1 MQTPTPGNNQ
11 LPQFTFTPQNFFSPP
26 FPQAPP
32 MMHVFQ
38 QQNNMPAPSKRSDS
52 PSGYSIQDSGSERSI
67 SPPPVQPQQQHQP
80 TRVHQRKR
88 RRQQRFGYRT
98 KQNKIDTVYEALV
111 MKYTEQGILAAK
123 EIVLRGLDTI
133 RLHVKKYDALATIE
147 AALSAVEDIPEVK
160 IIGVSIPL
168 SMKNQ
173 FQKKGFL
180 VYIKL
185 GTTSMVPC
193 AQEVLRTFA
202 EFRKCEVAL
211 PNPAGSSQQQ
221 N

>member
-1 MQTPTPGNNQ
+1 M
-11 LPQFTFTPQNFFSPP
+11 
-26 FPQAPP
+26 
-32 MMHVFQ
+32 
-38 QQNNMPAPSKRSDS
+38 K
-52 PSGYSIQDSGSERSI
+52 
-67 SPPPVQPQQQHQP
+67 
-80 TRVHQRKR
+80 
-88 RRQQRFGYRT
+88 
-98 KQNKIDTVYEALV
+98 
-111 MKYTEQGILAAK
+111 KYTEQGILAAK

-147 AALSAVEDIPEVK
+147 DALSAVEAIPEVK

-185 GTTSMVPC
+185 GTTSMVPR
-193 AQEVLRTFA
+193 AQEVLRTFG